1 MDKLFIF
8 IRIIS
13 LSAGEASLFTPA
25 SHAARAPCLSP
36 AQQNFAAQIGHN
48 GGPALTFDAVEG
60 FQRRISLFHLQ
71 LNAGQTH
78 TDNRFQIII
87 RCGRQPLLQLL
98 FSVRQIVL
106 FNKMLCQL
114 ERGEGAVG
122 IFLLSAEFL
131 CP

>member
-1 MDKLFIF
+1 MLIAF
-8 IRIIS
+8 
-13 LSAGEASLFTPA
+13 
-25 SHAARAPCLSP
+25 

-122 IFLLSAEFL
+122 IFIVSREFL